1 MTEAVADRVAV
12 ERSGEVT
19 VIRMSAGENRFNPEN
34 LDALE
39 AAFDEVEK
47 SDGGRSPLVF
57 TGEGKFFSNGLDS
70 RSASTRTPSSDCA
83 PEDQRR

>member
-19 VIRMSAGENRFNPEN
+19 VIRMSTGENRFNPEN

-39 AAFDEVEK
+39 AALDEVDERLRT
-47 SDGGRSPLVF
+47 GGPKEVK
-57 TGEGKFFSNGLDS
+57 G
-70 RSASTRTPSSDCA
+70 
-83 PEDQRR
+83 